1 MYKMVCFLSIA
12 TLAFSCSKSP
22 SPATKPVVSNG
33 LMQLAVG
40 NYWNYTKISF
50 DSNSGAPID
59 TSADAINIV
68 GEVMVDTTTY
78 FQQTQTSI
86 TNINSSSF
94 FYNADSNTIRKIDS
108 AINYTFFKRVS
119 IDSELVDSWPDTV
132 TQSRCKGQNF
142 LYGFTGT
149 TSIDGYN
156 CLRNI
161 IYVNDCTG
169 FNFQTWV
176 YYLMPGV
183 GLVRI
188 LHYKTKQN
196 GNFYLDFQE
205 DLLNYHNVH

>member
-1 MYKMVCFLSIA
+1 MYKMVCFLAMA
-12 TLAFSCSKSP
+12 TLAISCSKSP
-22 SPATKPVVSNG
+22 SPATKPTVSKG
-33 LMQLAVG
+33 LMELAVG

-86 TNINSSSF
+86 TNINSGSF

-119 IDSELVDSWPDTV
+119 TDSELVDSWPDTV
-132 TQSRCKGQNF
+132 TMSRCKGQNF

-149 TSIDGYN
+149 TSVDGYN
-156 CLRNI
+156 CLRNV